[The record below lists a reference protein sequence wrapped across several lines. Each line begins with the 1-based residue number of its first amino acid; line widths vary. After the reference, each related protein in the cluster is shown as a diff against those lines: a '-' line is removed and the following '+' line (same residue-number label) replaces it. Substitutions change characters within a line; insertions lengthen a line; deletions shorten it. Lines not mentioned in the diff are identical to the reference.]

1 MPRAYLLQVVS
12 RICDTME
19 SRSFKVVIYE
29 NSKARASCVSSDG
42 VDFRVKLYRGKCKFS
57 HGIIVEIQRREG
69 LSPSYHF
76 DVIGIL
82 DAAEGKMTHAMPV
95 LNFPADAPK
104 YAVTGLI

>member
-1 MPRAYLLQVVS
+1 
-12 RICDTME
+12 ME
-19 SRSFKVVIYE
+19 SRSFKVVIYD